1 MTDPSEPTVSS
12 PATGLPYTPAVRAG
26 DWLVV
31 SGQLGL
37 VDGVLAVGVEAQAQ
51 QALANLRSQLESNG
65 ASMGQVVK
73 TTVFLADLDDF
84 VVFNA
89 IYAAAFEEPRPARS
103 AFEVARLPFD
113 ARVEIEAW
121 AWLGR

>member
-1 MTDPSEPTVSS
+1 MNDGPPKA
-12 PATGLPYTPAVRAG
+12 PPTGLPYTPAVRAG

-31 SGQLGL
+31 SGQLGMI
-37 VDGVLAVGVEAQAQ
+37 DGALAVGVAAQAQ
-51 QALANLRSQLESNG
+51 QALSNLRSQLEANG
-65 ASMGQVVK
+65 ATMAQVVK

-84 VVFNA
+84 VEFNA
-89 IYAAAFEEPRPARS
+89 IYADAFEEPRPARS

-121 AWLGR
+121 AWLGA